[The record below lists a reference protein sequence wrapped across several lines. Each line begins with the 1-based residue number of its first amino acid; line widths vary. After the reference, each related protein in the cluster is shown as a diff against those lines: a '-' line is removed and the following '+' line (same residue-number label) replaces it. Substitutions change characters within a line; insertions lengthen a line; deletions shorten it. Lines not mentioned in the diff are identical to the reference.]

1 MVNKVFRFSKK
12 FYKVIKVT
20 ESSATIV
27 GGDNVHRKSEYRF
40 SVVGPQSCTVAYRVG
55 GEGKKIELHPG
66 PDGVYVIP
74 KGEITDDVTIGC
86 R

>member
-1 MVNKVFRFSKK
+1 MAVKVFPFSKR
-12 FYKVIKVT
+12 YYCVIKVT

-27 GGDNVHRKSEYRF
+27 GDDRVQRKREYRF
-40 SVVGPQSCTVAYRVG
+40 SVVGSQSRIVAYRVG
-55 GEGKKIELHPG
+55 VEGEKKELHPG

-86 R
+86 S